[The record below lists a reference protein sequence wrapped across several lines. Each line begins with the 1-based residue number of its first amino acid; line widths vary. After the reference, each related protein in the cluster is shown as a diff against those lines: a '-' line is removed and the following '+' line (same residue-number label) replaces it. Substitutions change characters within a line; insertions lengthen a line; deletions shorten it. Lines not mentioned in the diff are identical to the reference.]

1 MERSFRVVVGF
12 LLAASLFSC
21 NFSKIED
28 FRMGKDFVSSTS
40 GVVLIDT
47 MKILA
52 STVHLDSI
60 TTSKSVRLLVGG
72 NQNAITGNVTCN
84 PYFQFHSTS
93 VSGTLA
99 TDLVYDSVVV
109 KFNYDGYFIGDTT
122 KLITFSVKPISPK
135 QGYNSDGSLYNI
147 SPIKLD
153 ADGYLYN
160 TSSFKLSDKVLGVAQ
175 ILPRPKT
182 TSKNYYFRLSD
193 TFGDSLFSKIRS
205 ENDTMRTLAKFRVF
219 LPGVAFVSDASQ
231 NQVAV
236 GISQSSLSLRVYYHA
251 LSNPAPVFNPVF
263 FDFPVDA
270 TGIWYNQILY
280 SSLGSLLGSIS
291 IDNNALVASTELP
304 SSSTYNQT
312 VVQGGSGVYTK
323 IRIPGAQALK
333 GYGKNAVLI
342 SANIQLTPQI
352 NSYSLNNPL
361 PDTLAVYIIDRRNNI
376 TGQYASALGSNI
388 FALKVVPK
396 EFDKPPY
403 YLLDATTFFSTEL
416 SSPVITGNSLMLG
429 VLGAKVGQSLNYFS
443 FSPNAL
449 NGNLFKMNV
458 FAYVDKSN

>member
-135 QGYNSDGSLYNI
+135 QGYNSDGYNLNRNLEGYNNDIVFERTIQNIITFTKSGKKTI
-147 SPIKLD
+147 SDI
-153 ADGYLYN
+153 N
-160 TSSFKLSDKVLGVAQ
+160 TS
-175 ILPRPKT
+175 KT
-182 TSKNYYFRLSD
+182 PA
-193 TFGDSLFSKIRS
+193 
-205 ENDTMRTLAKFRVF
+205 LA
-219 LPGVAFVSDASQ
+219 
-231 NQVAV
+231 
-236 GISQSSLSLRVYYHA
+236 
-251 LSNPAPVFNPVF
+251 
-263 FDFPVDA
+263 
-270 TGIWYNQILY
+270 
-280 SSLGSLLGSIS
+280 
-291 IDNNALVASTELP
+291 
-304 SSSTYNQT
+304 
-312 VVQGGSGVYTK
+312 
-323 IRIPGAQALK
+323 
-333 GYGKNAVLI
+333 
-342 SANIQLTPQI
+342 
-352 NSYSLNNPL
+352 
-361 PDTLAVYIIDRRNNI
+361 DR
-376 TGQYASALGSNI
+376 
-388 FALKVVPK
+388 
-396 EFDKPPY
+396 
-403 YLLDATTFFSTEL
+403 
-416 SSPVITGNSLMLG
+416 
-429 VLGAKVGQSLNYFS
+429 
-443 FSPNAL
+443 
-449 NGNLFKMNV
+449 
-458 FAYVDKSN
+458 